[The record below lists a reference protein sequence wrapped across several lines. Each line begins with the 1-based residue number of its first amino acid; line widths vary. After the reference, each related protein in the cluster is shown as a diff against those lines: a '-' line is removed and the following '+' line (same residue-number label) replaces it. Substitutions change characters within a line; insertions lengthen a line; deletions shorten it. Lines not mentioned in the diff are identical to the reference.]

1 MTTKATRSFNTK
13 SSGFKLSILSTGH
26 FFNDLYAAFLPTFI
40 PGLVSRLGISMA
52 QAGFFSTF
60 LGVIHIF
67 VQPVVGYI
75 SDRSGNPWLIIWG
88 PIFTCIGATLIPLS
102 PSYGTAL
109 FFVGVWAIGSSM
121 FHPQGHSG
129 VGHVVP
135 GEKLTISLAFFSIAG
150 TLGTTMSPLFAVALV
165 NTVGI
170 NFMPVA
176 AVVPVIVLGLF
187 TWKTMPRL
195 SGASGEPSAPASA
208 GVISSLKSVLVV
220 IYPLLI
226 MSTVRDMASQG
237 VRMFFPLKIAQGGA
251 GLSFIGTV
259 LFLIMVGSSAAM
271 LVISR
276 VADRHGKKKTL
287 TFTMAAAS
295 VFLFAGRA
303 ASGWAAIFFFA
314 LGTAAVNATMPITAA
329 IAQELIPN
337 ARGIASS
344 IVMGLSW
351 GLGNMMMAPFGKVG
365 DLYGVDA
372 TLLII
377 ALLPLFSLPL
387 VLTRPFREVEDRV

>member
-1 MTTKATRSFNTK
+1 MSTNSARSFSIR
-13 SSGFKLSILSTGH
+13 SSGFKLSILSAGH

-40 PGLVSRLGISMA
+40 PGLVSRLGITMA

-60 LGVIHIF
+60 LGMIHIV
-67 VQPVVGYI
+67 VQPLIGYL

-88 PIFTCIGATLIPLS
+88 PILTCIGATLIPQS
-102 PSYGTAL
+102 PSYGMAL
-109 FFVGVWAIGSSM
+109 LFVGIWAVGSAM
-121 FHPQGHSG
+121 FHPQGHGG

-150 TLGTTMSPLFAVALV
+150 TLGTTASPLFAVALV
-165 NTVGI
+165 NTVGVKI
-170 NFMPVA
+170 MPVA
-176 AVVPVIVLGLF
+176 ALIPVAALGFF
-187 TWKTMPRL
+187 TWKTIPTL
-195 SGASGEPSAPASA
+195 SQSGKEAAVPVGG
-208 GVISSLKSVLVV
+208 GVISSLKSVLAV
-220 IYPLLI
+220 IYPLLL
-226 MSTVRDMASQG
+226 MSAIRDMASQG

-259 LFLIMVGSSAAM
+259 LFLIMVGSSVAM
-271 LVISR
+271 LLISR

-303 ASGWAAIFFFA
+303 ASGWSAILFFA

-329 IAQELIPN
+329 IAQELTPN

-377 ALLPLFSLPL
+377 AVLPLLSLPL
-387 VLTRPFREVEDRV
+387 VLTRPFREREE

>member
-1 MTTKATRSFNTK
+1 MTTKATRLLSTK
-13 SSGFKLSILSTGH
+13 SSGFKLSILSIGH

-60 LGVIHIF
+60 LGIIHIV
-67 VQPVVGYI
+67 VQPFIGYL

-88 PIFTCIGATLIPLS
+88 PILTCIGATLIPQS

-109 FFVGVWAIGSSM
+109 LFVGIWAFGSAM
-121 FHPQGHSG
+121 FHPQGHGG
-129 VGHVVP
+129 VGHVVS

-150 TLGTTMSPLFAVALV
+150 TLGTTTSPLFAVALV
-165 NTVGI
+165 NTVGVKM
-170 NFMPVA
+170 MPVA
-176 AVVPVIVLGLF
+176 ALIPVIILGLF
-187 TWKTMPRL
+187 TWKTIPSL
-195 SGASGEPSAPASA
+195 SRPGETAAPPAPG
-208 GVISSLKSVLVV
+208 GVMSSLKSVLVV

-226 MSTVRDMASQG
+226 MSTIRDMASQG
-237 VRMFFPLKIAQGGA
+237 VRMFFPLKIAQEGA

-259 LFLIMVGSSAAM
+259 LFLIMVGSSVAM

-287 TFTMAAAS
+287 AFTMAAAS
-295 VFLFAGRA
+295 VFLFSGRA
-303 ASGWAAIFFFA
+303 AGGWTAILFFA

-329 IAQELIPN
+329 IAQELTPN

-351 GLGNMMMAPFGKVG
+351 GLGNMMMAPFGKIG

-372 TLLII
+372 TLFVI
-377 ALLPLFSLPL
+377 ALLPLLSLPL
-387 VLTRPFREVEDRV
+387 VLTRPFRETEKR